1 MDFLIR
7 TTQSKTFNFETENYA
22 KTSIVN
28 FTRNNLEIPEN
39 ITKMLELGLKNAIGG
54 IGNKN
59 QILHKNEILFT
70 HWLEY
75 AQKSNLS
82 TFKIAEIRA
91 LLTLEMQKLKNCNTP
106 NLDSKAIRQ
115 FLDHNKN
122 VVFVEIDKSK
132 NLALVD
138 LDDYCHKLIQVF
150 NPEKFEKLS
159 RNPCEV
165 DITNFYKLINK
176 MKKFITIDEFRQ
188 IKPFHSIKK
197 GHGILKVHK
206 PGMPMRPIIN
216 SRFSITSGS
225 EKYILKLIQ
234 PLIKKCE
241 YSLNST
247 LAFNEKFK
255 KIIPKFTNFYEVVSF
270 DATSLFTS
278 INVPRVVDYII
289 GKIYE
294 NPDIFFGE
302 DNLDN
307 FPPQLILKEFML
319 GVLLKFSAF
328 TTLNGFYRQTEGLA
342 MGSKL
347 SPAISNIFLHMLES
361 TTITELLDQKI
372 FSFY

>member
-1 MDFLIR
+1 M
-7 TTQSKTFNFETENYA
+7 
-22 KTSIVN
+22 
-28 FTRNNLEIPEN
+28 
-39 ITKMLELGLKNAIGG
+39 
-54 IGNKN
+54 
-59 QILHKNEILFT
+59 HKNEILFT

-176 MKKFITIDEFRQ
+176 MKKFITFDEFRQ

-255 KIIPKFTNFYEVVSF
+255 KIIPKSTNFYVVVSF
-270 DATSLFTS
+270 DATSLLTS
-278 INVPRVVDYII
+278 IYVSR
-289 GKIYE
+289 E
-294 NPDIFFGE
+294 
-302 DNLDN
+302 
-307 FPPQLILKEFML
+307 
-319 GVLLKFSAF
+319 
-328 TTLNGFYRQTEGLA
+328 
-342 MGSKL
+342 
-347 SPAISNIFLHMLES
+347 
-361 TTITELLDQKI
+361 
-372 FSFY
+372 